1 MQEFVKIFQNYLD
14 EYETIT
20 IYRHTHPDT
29 DALGA
34 QFGLKQ
40 WIIDNYPQKKVY
52 ALGIEKSDVPYFPQ
66 SDDIND
72 EIISNSLAI
81 AVDCG
86 NLDRIDDQRIK
97 LAKKILKIDHH
108 PNVEPY
114 GDHNLVD
121 TNCASCTQLLATIFK
136 EIDYNSVLSA
146 CSTYLYR
153 GLLTDS
159 LCYKTSS
166 TTAKTLEIGAY
177 LASKDIDIRKIN
189 LELFDVDLQTFKL
202 QTIVRNKIK
211 LYHDHIAYCIF
222 DLDELKE
229 YNLEGKKAR
238 EFVNEM
244 GNIKEFAIWAI
255 FTQRK
260 DSNGQIVYDG
270 SLRSKYVAINQI
282 ASKYNG
288 GGHPN
293 ASGIKN
299 LTENDLNNILEDLQ
313 NILSK
318 QND

>member
-1 MQEFVKIFQNYLD
+1 MQEFVKIFKDYLA
-14 EYETIT
+14 EFENIT
-20 IYRHTHPDT
+20 IFRHTHPDT
-29 DALGA
+29 DAFGA

-40 WIIDNYPQKKVY
+40 WIMDNYPHKNIY
-52 ALGIEKSDVPYFPQ
+52 ALGKEQSDVPYFPQ
-66 SDDIND
+66 SDDISD
-72 EIISNSLAI
+72 EIIRNSLAI

-121 TNCASCTQLLATIFK
+121 TSCASCTQLLATIFK
-136 EIDYNSVLSA
+136 EISFNSVLTA

-166 TTAKTLEIGAY
+166 TSAKTLEIGAY

-189 LELFDVDLQTFKL
+189 LELFDVDLKSFKL

-222 DLDELKE
+222 TIDELKE
-229 YNLEGKKAR
+229 YGLEGKKAR

-244 GNIKEFAIWAI
+244 GHVKEFAIWAI
-255 FTQRK
+255 FTQRE
-260 DSNGQIVYDG
+260 DNNGSIVYDG

-299 LTENDLNNILEDLQ
+299 LTAEDLENILRDLQ